1 MDEYGRETI
10 EIDGVEVEVV
20 YYYDGVWGV
29 ETWKNYHKECAR
41 EMATALVRGIH
52 HEQAEALYWR
62 ERDVI
67 TV

>member
-1 MDEYGRETI
+1 M
-10 EIDGVEVEVV
+10 GVEVTLGNKS
-20 YYYDGVWGV
+20 DSLWGV

-41 EMATALVRGIH
+41 EMATALAKGIH
-52 HEQAEALYWR
+52 HEQAEALYWH